1 MTAPRIWGWLSLALV
16 ILVGAAVAVCALDP
30 GLWEAKDDV
39 QEACDQI
46 GDDYQLTTVV
56 TRDGEGKTV
65 RDITVSGSGSQQMV
79 ATYGPDNE
87 TLDGKSE
94 QIRIDQGSEG
104 VALYVRESLPDDP
117 DTLGDWELREDTT
130 DDTSLRPCLNHPES
144 KVRRVAPQRYTWLEG
159 VDEDEED
166 EEEIQDGSE
175 FELQLDED
183 GTPHRLIVLEYVSG
197 DQVSRT
203 EHTYSNIGTDT
214 AITAPDAGA
223 GQ

>member
-1 MTAPRIWGWLSLALV
+1 MTAPPIWGWLSLALI
-16 ILVGAAVAVCALDP
+16 ILIGAAVVVCALDP
-30 GLWEAKDDV
+30 GLWEAKNDV

-46 GDDYQLTTVV
+46 GDHYQLTTVV
-56 TRDGEGKTV
+56 TRDGEGRTV
-65 RDITVSGSGSQQMV
+65 REITVSGSSSQQMA
-79 ATYGPDNE
+79 ATYGPDN

-104 VALYVRESLPDDP
+104 VALYVRDSLPGDP
-117 DTLGDWELREDTT
+117 DTLGDWEMREETADAAG
-130 DDTSLRPCLNHPES
+130 LRPCLNHPDS
-144 KVRRVAPQRYTWLEG
+144 KVRRVEHQHYTWLEG

-183 GTPHRLIVLEYVSG
+183 GIPHRLIVQEYASG

-203 EHTYSNIGTDT
+203 EHTYSNIGTAT
-214 AITAPDAGA
+214 AITAPDVGA